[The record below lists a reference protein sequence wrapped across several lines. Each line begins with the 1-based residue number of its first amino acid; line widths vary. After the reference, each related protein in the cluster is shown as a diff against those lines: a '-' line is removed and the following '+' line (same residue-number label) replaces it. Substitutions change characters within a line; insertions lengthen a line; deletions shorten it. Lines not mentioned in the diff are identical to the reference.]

1 MLTSTTRSWSILLA
15 DDHPVVRIGVR
26 NILSAAPEFRVV
38 GEASDGETAV
48 RLVRELRPDVL
59 LLDLS
64 MPALPGLE
72 ALRALTDETTLRT
85 LLLTATISSKQVLEA
100 LQLGAR
106 GIVLKEAVAEHL
118 VEALRA
124 VLGGQYWLGGQSVSN
139 LVVAIRDLI
148 DDVQTAPFKLTPREL
163 DVVGA
168 VAAGGSN
175 KDIARQ
181 LSITE
186 DTVKRH
192 ITHIFDKVGVS
203 SRLELAMFAVQ
214 HRLV

>member
-1 MLTSTTRSWSILLA
+1 MPPSTPGPWSILIA

-26 NILSAAPEFRVV
+26 NILRRAPEFHVV

-48 RLVRELRPDVL
+48 RLARELRPDVL

-72 ALRALTDETTLRT
+72 ALRALADESTLRT
-85 LLLTATISSKQVLEA
+85 LLLTATIASKQVLEA

-118 VEALRA
+118 VEAVRA
-124 VLGGQYWLGGQSVSN
+124 VIGGQYWLGGRPVSN
-139 LVVAIRDLI
+139 LVLAIRDLV
-148 DDVQTAPFKLTPREL
+148 DEAQAVPFKLTPREL

-175 KDIARQ
+175 KDIAQQ
-181 LSITE
+181 LSIT
-186 DTVKRH
+186 
-192 ITHIFDKVGVS
+192 
-203 SRLELAMFAVQ
+203 
-214 HRLV
+214 